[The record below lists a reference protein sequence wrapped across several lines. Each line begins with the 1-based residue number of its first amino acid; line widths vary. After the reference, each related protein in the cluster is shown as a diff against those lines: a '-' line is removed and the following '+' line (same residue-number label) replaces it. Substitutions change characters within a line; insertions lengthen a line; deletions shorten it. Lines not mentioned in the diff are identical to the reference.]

1 MAATFNTVFMQGLL
15 NLQFLK
21 FKKPFDFEKNLLPP
35 CSTCYFFCCW
45 QSLPN
50 SEIDFPSGVLFASE
64 DITAASINEKC
75 R

>member
-21 FKKPFDFEKNLLPP
+21 FKKPFDFEKKLLHPVAPAIFSAVGNLYLI
-35 CSTCYFFCCW
+35 
-45 QSLPN
+45 L
-50 SEIDFPSGVLFASE
+50 
-64 DITAASINEKC
+64 